1 MGIDA
6 SRSEAHDSDGSALKS
21 LTGGAF
27 TMKALLVPAV
37 VVLALISGVVPLSA
51 HHTWPV
57 SYDQLVTVKGTVME
71 FAWENPHPMITLEVR
86 TEDGKTE
93 KWMVGGPAIGRME
106 GNGWTKTTVKPGDV
120 ITGIGYQF
128 NDGQK
133 IIRLE
138 RVVLADGKEIKVY
151 GR

>member
-1 MGIDA
+1 
-6 SRSEAHDSDGSALKS
+6 
-21 LTGGAF
+21 
-27 TMKALLVPAV
+27 MKALLVPAIAI
-37 VVLALISGVVPLSA
+37 LALVSAAVPLSA

-57 SYDQLVTVKGTVME
+57 SYGQLVTVKGTVME

-86 TEDGKTE
+86 TDDGKIE
-93 KWMVGGPAIGRME
+93 KWMVGGPAITRME
-106 GNGWTKTTVKPGDV
+106 TNGWSKTTVKPGDV

-138 RVVLADGKEIKVY
+138 RVVFADGKELKVY